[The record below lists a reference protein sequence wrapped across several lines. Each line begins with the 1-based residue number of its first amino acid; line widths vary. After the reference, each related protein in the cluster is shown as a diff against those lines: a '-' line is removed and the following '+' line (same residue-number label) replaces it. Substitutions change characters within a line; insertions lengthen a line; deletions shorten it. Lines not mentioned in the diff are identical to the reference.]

1 MDRMINIERRLKTL
15 ESSNEEI
22 SLQSDRSKNETN
34 AKIKELEAKIS
45 NTDKTTTTN
54 STNIEEIK
62 NTLDNITR
70 KSAEETSHEISHDN
84 PDKNEISITY
94 ANLVEKGLTGSSQQ
108 NKASSTPPS

>member
-1 MDRMINIERRLKTL
+1 MINIERRLKTL
-15 ESSNEEI
+15 ESSNEEFT
-22 SLQSDRSKNETN
+22 LQSDKSENETN
-34 AKIKELEAKIS
+34 TKIKELEAKIS

-94 ANLVEKGLTGSSQQ
+94 ANLVEKGLNGSSQQ
-108 NKASSTPPS
+108 NKASSTPPYK